1 MKGLLIGINSIP
13 PKVVAIKAY
22 TEIVKDGISL
32 FIVLVM
38 RSLRPKKNIPKNAKI
53 VELWKLSIPGFNIK
67 ITPIKPTI
75 TADQRLHPTFSLRI
89 IADPAVTNKGMAC
102 KIEETV
108 DKEINDIAYTIK
120 IAPNI
125 SDKVRVSIIGFLKS
139 WYLKG
144 GIFWILPTKIKR
156 QTETIPTD
164 KRIWATGIFF
174 DKIFI
179 IKSSNAK
186 LAIANVIKRIP
197 RRFSNFSPRF

>member
-1 MKGLLIGINSIP
+1 MTDTSPFLVAKTSIKYEKQAMIALNIINCKWTNENVIKGLLIGINSIP

-89 IADPAVTNKGMAC
+89 IADPAVTKKGMAC

-108 DKEINDIAYTIK
+108 D
-120 IAPNI
+120 
-125 SDKVRVSIIGFLKS
+125 
-139 WYLKG
+139 
-144 GIFWILPTKIKR
+144 
-156 QTETIPTD
+156 
-164 KRIWATGIFF
+164 
-174 DKIFI
+174 
-179 IKSSNAK
+179 
-186 LAIANVIKRIP
+186 
-197 RRFSNFSPRF
+197 